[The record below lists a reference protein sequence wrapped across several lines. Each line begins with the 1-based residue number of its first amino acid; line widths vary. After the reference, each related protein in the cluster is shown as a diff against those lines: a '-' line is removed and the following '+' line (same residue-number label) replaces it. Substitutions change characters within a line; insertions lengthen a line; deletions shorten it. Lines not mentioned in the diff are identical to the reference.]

1 MAYRHSPNFWLAT
14 GERRP
19 IFDITGLQPAITPY
33 RDLEVRWLLGYPLLA
48 ADSALF
54 FGSLASSIVTHHQPP
69 ASRTSITLMR
79 SPASNVRQRLPPPSP
94 EPSGSLPRLPSSHGP
109 TPPA

>member
-1 MAYRHSPNFWLAT
+1 MAGWDSPNFWLAT

-19 IFDITGLQPAITPY
+19 IFDITGLQPAITWY
-33 RDLEVRWLLGYPLLA
+33 RDFEVRRLLGYRLLA

-69 ASRTSITLMR
+69 ASRI
-79 SPASNVRQRLPPPSP
+79 SPAEMLA
-94 EPSGSLPRLPSSHGP
+94 HGAVDMVLRGC
-109 TPPA
+109 T

>member
-1 MAYRHSPNFWLAT
+1 MAYRHSPNCWLAT

-19 IFDITGLQPAITPY
+19 IFDNTDRKPAITSF
-33 RDLEVRWLLGYPLLA
+33 LALKVRRLLGYRLLA

-69 ASRTSITLMR
+69 ASRI
-79 SPASNVRQRLPPPSP
+79 SPAEMLA
-94 EPSGSLPRLPSSHGP
+94 HGAVDMVLRGC
-109 TPPA
+109 T